1 MLRPLIALPA
11 GGMLVLVGAL
21 FGAPDTGKAALIRM
35 NYTHTYYFAQAQAP
49 ATEPVLT
56 KRTINLTEE
65 DRHTIREIVLKDSK
79 VAPDTRPLKIAIGD
93 EVPKEITTY
102 EFPELAG
109 NKISALK
116 SHRYF
121 IKDGGVIIVSG
132 GSSGSDARVADIVKA
147 E

>member
-1 MLRPLIALPA
+1 MMRSLIALPA

-21 FGAPDTGKAALIRM
+21 FGAPDAGKAALIHM
-35 NYTHTYYFAQAQAP
+35 NSAHTYLAQAP
-49 ATEPVLT
+49 GTEPVLV

-79 VAPDTRPLKIAIGD
+79 VAPDTRPVKIAIGD

-102 EFPELAG
+102 EFPELAVS
-109 NKISALK
+109 KISALK
-116 SHRYF
+116 SHRYL
-121 IKDGGVIIVSG
+121 IKDGGVVIV
-132 GSSGSDARVADIVKA
+132 GSSDGRVADIVKP

>member
-1 MLRPLIALPA
+1 MLRSLIALPA

-21 FGAPDTGKAALIRM
+21 FGAPDAGKAALIHI
-35 NYTHTYYFAQAQAP
+35 NTAHTYLAQAQAPAP
-49 ATEPVLT
+49 ATEPVLV

-102 EFPELAG
+102 EFPELATT
-109 NKISALK
+109 KISALK

-121 IKDGGVIIVSG
+121 IKDGGVVIVAG
-132 GSSGSDARVADIVKA
+132 NSDGRVADIVKP

>member
-11 GGMLVLVGAL
+11 GGMLVLIGAL

-35 NYTHTYYFAQAQAP
+35 NYNHTYFAQAQAP

-79 VAPDTRPLKIAIGD
+79 VAPDTRPVKIAIGD

-132 GSSGSDARVADIVKA
+132 GSDARVADIVKP

>member
-11 GGMLVLVGAL
+11 GGMLVLIGAL
-21 FGAPDTGKAALIRM
+21 FGAPDTGKAALIHL
-35 NYTHTYYFAQAQAP
+35 NYNRTYFAQAQAP
-49 ATEPVLT
+49 ATEPVLA
-56 KRTINLTEE
+56 KRTINLTEQ

-79 VAPDTRPLKIAIGD
+79 VAPDTRPVKIEIGD

-121 IKDGGVIIVSG
+121 IKDGGVVIVSG
-132 GSSGSDARVADIVKA
+132 GSDARVADIVKP